1 MPLELI
7 LANALNGISY
17 ASILFLISS
26 GLSLVFGVMGILNL
40 AHGALYMAGAFI
52 GLTAAGYWG
61 NFLMGLVVAVLSLG
75 VIGLVLE
82 RLFLGRLYKQFNEQA
97 VLTLGLVYIFANVVM
112 WIWGPWSKIGKSPAI
127 LTGAV
132 SIGDFNFPIY
142 RFAIIA
148 IGLVTFVG
156 LWLLQDKT
164 KIGARIRAGMDNKE
178 MTSGLGVNYGLI
190 STAIFILGAIM
201 GGLAGFLGTPLVGAF
216 PEMSMDILL
225 LAMIVAVIGG
235 LGSIQGALLGSL
247 IIGIIDTFGKAYFPD
262 FATFTVYFI
271 FIIMLLAKPT
281 GLIGRKRV

>member
-7 LANALNGISY
+7 LANVLNGISY
-17 ASILFLISS
+17 ASILFLIAS

-52 GLTAAGYWG
+52 GLTAAGYWE
-61 NFLMGLVVAVLSLG
+61 NFLMGVVVAVISLG
-75 VIGLVLE
+75 VIGLVLD
-82 RLFLGRLYKQFNEQA
+82 RLFLSRLYKQFNEQA
-97 VLTLGLVYIFANVVM
+97 LLTLGLVYICANVVM
-112 WIWGPWSKIGKSPAI
+112 WIWGPWSRIGKSPAI
-127 LTGAV
+127 LTDSV
-132 SIGDFNFPIY
+132 TIGDFNFSVY

-148 IGLVTFVG
+148 IGLVIFGG
-156 LWLLQDKT
+156 LWWLQDKT

-178 MTSGLGVNYGLI
+178 MTTGLGVNYGMI

-201 GGLAGFLGTPLVGAF
+201 GGLAGFLGAPIIGAF

-225 LAMIVAVIGG
+225 LAMIVSVVGG

-281 GLIGRKRV
+281 GLIGRKQI